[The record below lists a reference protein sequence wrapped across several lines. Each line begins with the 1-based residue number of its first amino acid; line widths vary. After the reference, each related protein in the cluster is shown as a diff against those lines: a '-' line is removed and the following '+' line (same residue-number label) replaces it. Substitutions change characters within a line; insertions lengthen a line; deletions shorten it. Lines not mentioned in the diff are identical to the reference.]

1 MIKYHYS
8 SVSFDVDGLG
18 TFYRCQIIEAV
29 DWAGFGDIVMQKWT
43 CYITEEQYN
52 RFKGRET
59 ISEQELQE
67 ILGGQAEMTEQELLE
82 RIKELEESI
91 EGAIVVLNK
100 QQAFVDE
107 LKGKLQDLRTAH
119 RVLIDITRSK
129 RNCHQKD

>member
-1 MIKYHYS
+1 MSEYYYKGFQ
-8 SVSFDVDGLG
+8 FDVDGVG
-18 TFYRCQIIEAV
+18 TICKCEVTEAL
-29 DWAGFGDIVMQKWT
+29 DWAGFGLLAIQKWT
-43 CYITEEQYN
+43 RYITEEQYN
-52 RFKGRET
+52 KFKGRKT
-59 ISEQELQE
+59 ISKQELQE

-91 EGAIVVLNK
+91 EDSIVVLNK

-129 RNCHQKD
+129 RNCHHKD